1 MHNLDNQRVYI
12 DAICLQE
19 SWLSDLSDLSLLHV
33 EGYQLISMAKHCSAH
48 SGLVIYL
55 SNKYQHEVLN
65 IHEQSNLWDGQF
77 IKISGMLHNR
87 NIILGNIYR
96 PPNDINE
103 NYKTFFDELIRILA
117 ILNKSKHEVIIAGDF
132 NIDLLKVNTNMHA
145 HEFFHELIAQSF
157 IPKITLPTRFSDLR
171 CTLIDNFLCK
181 LSPAIL
187 DSSAA
192 IFTNNISDH
201 QLYILVVPNLSN
213 TIKVPKYT
221 KILWDANST
230 PNFKADISKANVFA
244 KLNPDISANPNENY
258 DILEKIIVHNI
269 NKHFPRRQVKFNKYK
284 HKKNTWITK
293 GILHSIKFRDNLYR
307 ELKKACPN
315 SDIYSTIKVNLR
327 TYNKILKRNIL
338 LAKQMHYKIKFDKY
352 KNDIKGTWGVIR
364 DILNKT
370 HSKKDYPEQFNLN
383 GVHESNR
390 IIIANNFNEY
400 FTNIGEELASKIT
413 DPVGKSHTDY
423 LHSPCESRLNFTTV
437 NENVVAK
444 IIESLKT
451 KSSCG
456 DDGLSTKLL
465 KEIKNEICSSI
476 TLIVN
481 QMITTGIFPDSLKIA
496 QIIPIFKK
504 GDIEIIEN
512 YRPISIL
519 PAISKIFEKILSL
532 QIHEYFQSKH
542 LYYEYQYGFIKNR
555 STEQAALEL
564 IDRVITEIDKGE
576 IPFNIYIDLSKAF
589 DTLDH
594 AILMDKLYYYGVQGT
609 SLDLLRNYLVKRKQY
624 VHIGE
629 VKSDIT
635 YLSTGVPQGSILGP
649 LLFIIYIN
657 DIAKC
662 SNLLHTIIYADDTT
676 LMGNIST
683 FELRNG
689 RTLDENINFE
699 LLKLTDWLKVNKL
712 SLNANKTK
720 LMIFHMPQRKLNPPI
735 IKIDEIQLEP
745 ISNFNFLGI
754 IINENINWSKHINK
768 ISYSISK
775 TIGIIR
781 KLKNVLPSSVLLTIY
796 NSLIL
801 PQLTYGI
808 LVWGYESNCIFKLQK
823 MALRAMTSS
832 KYNAH
837 TNPLFKKMHLL
848 KVGDIHTVQQL
859 KLFYK
864 LTQNNLPAYFNSF
877 LIRRQ
882 HNIHEHLTR
891 NRHMLVTEKVH
902 HKFAEK
908 CIRYSVFKTV
918 NDTPTQIIDKMY
930 THSLQGVANYSKNLL
945 INEYDV
951 RCCIRDCYIC
961 K

>member
-1 MHNLDNQRVYI
+1 MNPTGLL
-12 DAICLQE
+12 LQ
-19 SWLSDLSDLSLLHV
+19 
-33 EGYQLISMAKHCSAH
+33 ITSMS
-48 SGLVIYL
+48 
-55 SNKYQHEVLN
+55 
-65 IHEQSNLWDGQF
+65 
-77 IKISGMLHNR
+77 
-87 NIILGNIYR
+87 
-96 PPNDINE
+96 
-103 NYKTFFDELIRILA
+103 
-117 ILNKSKHEVIIAGDF
+117 
-132 NIDLLKVNTNMHA
+132 
-145 HEFFHELIAQSF
+145 
-157 IPKITLPTRFSDLR
+157 TLQ
-171 CTLIDNFLCK
+171 IFL
-181 LSPAIL
+181 
-187 DSSAA
+187 
-192 IFTNNISDH
+192 
-201 QLYILVVPNLSN
+201 
-213 TIKVPKYT
+213 
-221 KILWDANST
+221 
-230 PNFKADISKANVFA
+230 
-244 KLNPDISANPNENY
+244 
-258 DILEKIIVHNI
+258 
-269 NKHFPRRQVKFNKYK
+269 
-284 HKKNTWITK
+284 
-293 GILHSIKFRDNLYR
+293 
-307 ELKKACPN
+307 
-315 SDIYSTIKVNLR
+315 
-327 TYNKILKRNIL
+327 
-338 LAKQMHYKIKFDKY
+338 
-352 KNDIKGTWGVIR
+352 
-364 DILNKT
+364 
-370 HSKKDYPEQFNLN
+370 
-383 GVHESNR
+383 
-390 IIIANNFNEY
+390 
-400 FTNIGEELASKIT
+400 EELASKIT

-496 QIIPIFKK
+496 KIIPIFKK

-624 VHIGE
+624 VQIGE

-735 IKIDEIQLEP
+735 IKIDE
-745 ISNFNFLGI
+745 
-754 IINENINWSKHINK
+754 NINWSKHINK

-859 KLFYK
+859 NFFYK

-918 NDTPTQIIDKMY
+918 NNTPTQIIDKMY